1 MDEKLS
7 FESGRGAM
15 SINPRGGGPGYM
27 WQRDLVHCLP
37 MIMQNAVLL
46 TQAYAVELGPELRE
60 ERMLV
65 LDTLAQFYLR
75 LYAEGRREQAASI
88 RNMADLVSYME
99 ALKPELQSVCAVYHI
114 MFANCLFAHMFAT
127 KELMIA
133 TPESLNADAYDYEI
147 FLTLYSQLSIPMNQ
161 TLVKI
166 TKMEGLLNN
175 RISLAGLNRPAAELM
190 RQIRETQN
198 ERLAKGSSET
208 PG

>member
-1 MDEKLS
+1 
-7 FESGRGAM
+7 
-15 SINPRGGGPGYM
+15 
-27 WQRDLVHCLP
+27 
-37 MIMQNAVLL
+37 
-46 TQAYAVELGPELRE
+46 
-60 ERMLV
+60 
-65 LDTLAQFYLR
+65 
-75 LYAEGRREQAASI
+75 
-88 RNMADLVSYME
+88 
-99 ALKPELQSVCAVYHI
+99 
-114 MFANCLFAHMFAT
+114 MFAT